1 MAMKKIIPILLALL
15 LLAGCKIDAEIWPD
29 TIVDIPVDPTEAVT
43 EETTAAPTTEPE
55 TTFDLDLEETEEA
68 EPVELPESK
77 SWIGLA
83 LIAGVL
89 FFILLGAIIF
99 KLSSRRGGRYRR
111 RR

>member
-1 MAMKKIIPILLALL
+1 MKRLLPL
-15 LLAGCKIDAEIWPD
+15 LLAVCMILCACAQNAP
-29 TIVDIPVDPTEAVT
+29 A
-43 EETTAAPTTEPE
+43 ETTAAPTTEPE

>member
-1 MAMKKIIPILLALL
+1 M
-15 LLAGCKIDAEIWPD
+15 
-29 TIVDIPVDPTEAVT
+29 T